1 MNVSVVALTVLLIA
15 AFCSQAS
22 SAPIGSDPPTAC
34 CFSYASRK
42 IPRSFVVDYY
52 DTNSMC
58 SQPAVVFITKKGR
71 EVCANPETDWV
82 QHYVADLEKN

>member
-1 MNVSVVALTVLLIA
+1 MKVSMSALAVLLIA

-34 CFSYASRK
+34 CFTYTSRK
-42 IPRSFVVDYY
+42 IPLHLLVDYY

-58 SQPAVVFITKKGR
+58 SQPAIVFVTKKGR
-71 EVCANPETDWV
+71 ELCANPKDEWV
-82 QHYVADLEKN
+82 QEYVNHLEQN

>member
-1 MNVSVVALTVLLIA
+1 MKVSVAALTVLLVA

-34 CFSYASRK
+34 CFTYASRQ
-42 IPRSFVVDYY
+42 IPLSFVADYY

-58 SQPAVVFITKKGR
+58 SRPAVVFITKKGR
-71 EVCANPETDWV
+71 EVCANPKDSWV
-82 QHYVADLEKN
+82 QEYMANLELN

>member
-1 MNVSVVALTVLLIA
+1 MKVSVAALAVLLVA

-34 CFSYASRK
+34 CFTYASRK
-42 IPRSFVVDYY
+42 IPRGLVVDYY

-58 SQPAVVFITKKGR
+58 SQTAIKGR
-71 EVCANPETDWV
+71 EVCANPKEDWV
-82 QHYVADLEKN
+82 QEYVTHLELN

>member
-1 MNVSVVALTVLLIA
+1 MKVSVAALAVLLIA

-34 CFSYASRK
+34 CFTYASRK
-42 IPRSFVVDYY
+42 IPRTLVEDYY

-58 SQPAVVFITKKGR
+58 SQPAIVFITKKGR
-71 EVCANPETDWV
+71 EICANPQADWV
-82 QHYVADLEKN
+82 QEYVAYLDQN